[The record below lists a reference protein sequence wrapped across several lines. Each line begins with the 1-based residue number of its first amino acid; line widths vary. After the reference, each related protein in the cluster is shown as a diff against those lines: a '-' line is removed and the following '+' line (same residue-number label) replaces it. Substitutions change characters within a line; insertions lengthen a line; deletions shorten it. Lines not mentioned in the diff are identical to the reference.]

1 MSRMKNSIKQMMA
14 LCLAVI
20 MTLALALTGFAT
32 ELAET
37 KTETKKGSLRVEL
50 NENNTWKGQ
59 TIFLYKLFDVTVDTP
74 NVTDERKYAYTV
86 NEKYVQTLR
95 TVLNME
101 DDKNDFYEKLKD
113 YTDKGEEIQK
123 FANDFTAALLN
134 SNPKIEADATSGKI
148 ETDENAYRFED
159 LDLGY
164 YLVYQTGTQN
174 IQSSLITVYSS
185 NIVNLKGTSPSIEK
199 EADKTSIEI
208 GDVVTYTIKGT
219 IPDTTGYESYVY
231 KIHDTLTDGLDFVED
246 LDATAPTDKKYDVK
260 IQIGTEQ
267 ATTLEADLDGDN
279 NRKMILDLSSWV
291 QEHQQNKGEEFT
303 VTYYA
308 KVNQNAVVETKNSAH
323 LEYGNDPDHTTD
335 TVPDQVVTTTY
346 PLKIRKTDEHYND
359 LPGAVFR
366 LYRSEDDAN
375 QENDNAI
382 SFSYVDSSE
391 TYVVDANGSTK
402 DLKTISEYHSD
413 NTAFGAIWNLK
424 LNGLKEGTYWLVE
437 TKAPDGYN
445 KLKSS
450 MKVEIVKDKDN
461 ELQWDVFVD
470 GKKTSNEREHIIN
483 VINKFGTILPGTG
496 GMGTAVFTVVAVV
509 MMLGVAISFVKSR
522 NTEE

>member
-32 ELAET
+32 ELTET

-50 NENNTWKGQ
+50 NENNTLKDQ
-59 TIFLYKLFDVTVDTP
+59 TIFLYKLFDVTARSQ
-74 NVTDERKYAYTV
+74 NYDEENSFAYTV

-95 TVLNME
+95 TVLSMQ
-101 DDKNDFYEKLKD
+101 DDESDFYGKLKD
-113 YTDKGEEIQK
+113 YADKGAEIQK

-134 SNPKIEADATSGKI
+134 SNPKIEADATSGTI
-148 ETDENAYRFED
+148 ETDEKEYTFKD

-185 NIVNLKGTSPSIEK
+185 NRVNLKGTSPSIEK

-402 DLKTISEYHSD
+402 DLVTGSNRTGHTGS
-413 NTAFGAIWNLK
+413 AGWNLE

-437 TKAPDGYN
+437 TKAPNGYN

-450 MKVEIVKDKDN
+450 MKVEIVKDTND
-461 ELQWDVFVD
+461 ELKWDVFVD
-470 GKKTSNEREHIIN
+470 GIKIPSEQHFI
-483 VINKFGTILPGTG
+483 VVQNKSGTILPGTG

>member
-267 ATTLEADLDGDN
+267 ATTLEADLDEDN

-291 QEHQQNKGEEFT
+291 QKNQQNKGKEFT

-308 KVNQNAVVETKNSAH
+308 KVNKDAVVETKNSAH

-335 TVPDQVVTTTY
+335 TVPDQVVTPTY
-346 PLKIRKTDEHYND
+346 PLRIRKTNENSQY
-359 LPGAVFR
+359 LGGAIFR
-366 LYRSEDDAN
+366 LYRNEEDAKE
-375 QENDNAI
+375 ENDNAI
-382 SFSYVDSSE
+382 SFSSVDNSY
-391 TYVVDANGSTK
+391 TYVVDANGSKK
-402 DLKTISEYHSD
+402 DLVTSITNHFD
-413 NTAFGAIWNLK
+413 NPDGAPKEGWNLK

-450 MKVEIVKDKDN
+450 MKVEIVKDTKN
-461 ELQWDVFVD
+461 ELKWDVFVD
-470 GKKTSNEREHIIN
+470 GEQMTAAQ
-483 VINKFGTILPGTG
+483 VIKIQNKSGTLLPSTG